1 MVPIE
6 SKQMIE
12 PGQRERK
19 NIERAKRISGYR

>member
-12 PGQRERK
+12 PGQRERN
-19 NIERAKRISGYR
+19 NIERAKRISGY